1 MKFKKLIAGL
11 VFCLSLGTQT
21 AVAATL
27 IDGGIETIDTGTN
40 LAWLDLT
47 ETNGLSVDQSLSAFS
62 SYRVATQAEV
72 MGLFAT
78 AGLPTFTTVG
88 DTSLN
93 SAASLLISLLGAT
106 IDDGSSLGF
115 QGFSVG
121 TGGGFGTY
129 NDPFVALRDVG
140 TAFESTTVY
149 TGALAAGWLSSS
161 QAFAG
166 VGTYLVR
173 EVAPIPL
180 PGAVGLLMLG
190 LGTLV
195 VVRRR
200 ET

>member
-1 MKFKKLIAGL
+1 MKLNKLVASL

-21 AVAATL
+21 AFAATL
-27 IDGGIETIDTGTN
+27 IDDGIETIDTGTN

-72 MGLFAT
+72 LGLFAT
-78 AGLPTFTTVG
+78 AGLPTFTTFG
-88 DTSLN
+88 NTSLN

-106 IDDGSSLGF
+106 IDNGSTLGF
-115 QGFSVG
+115 QGWSLG
-121 TGGGFGTY
+121 TGGLNY
-129 NDPFVALRDVG
+129 NDPYVALRNVG
-140 TAFESTTVY
+140 TALESTTVY
-149 TGALAAGWLSSS
+149 TGLDSNGWRSSS
-161 QAFAG
+161 FSVAG

-190 LGTLV
+190 LGALFI
-195 VVRRR
+195 VRRR
-200 ET
+200 EP

>member
-1 MKFKKLIAGL
+1 MRLHKLITGL
-11 VFCLSLGTQT
+11 VFCLCLGTQS
-21 AVAATL
+21 AIAATL
-27 IDGGIETIDTGTN
+27 IDDGIETIDTGTN

-47 ETNGLSVDQSLSAFS
+47 ETNGMSVDQSLSAFS

-78 AGLPTFTTVG
+78 AGLPTFNTTNA
-88 DTSLN
+88 TLN
-93 SAASLLISLLGAT
+93 SAASILISLLGAT
-106 IDDGSSLGF
+106 FNNGSTIGF
-115 QGFSVG
+115 QGWSLG
-121 TGGGFGTY
+121 TDGLLY
-129 NDPFVALRDVG
+129 NDPFVLLRDVG
-140 TAFESTTVY
+140 TTLETTTVY
-149 TGALAAGWLSSS
+149 TGSFSPGWRESD
-161 QAFAG
+161 FAVLG

-200 ET
+200 QT